1 MITSANSTQ
10 RRSKIIAIGLG
21 LFGAGTVFAAP
32 SPAPKTSPSG
42 GGGAPINFSV
52 PSTAPAGT
60 PAYTTQAN
68 AVVSLVPKHLDGVV
82 TEEEFKSYLAFQNK
96 LRDEPKVKALNE
108 KIISLV
114 GEMQKLQVE
123 LDAARKTALDSDPKA
138 KAVGDKIAKA
148 TATINPVSTR
158 PAGAK

>member
-1 MITSANSTQ
+1 MFTSSASRPLHLACT
-10 RRSKIIAIGLG
+10 GLI
-21 LFGAGTVFAAP
+21 LLAFGTAFAAP
-32 SPAPKTSPSG
+32 APDAKSAPTG
-42 GGGAPINFSV
+42 AAGAPINFKV
-52 PSTAPAGT
+52 PTTAPAGT
-60 PAYTTQAN
+60 PPYTPQAN

-108 KIISLV
+108 KIMSLV

-148 TATINPVSTR
+148 TATINPVSPR